1 MKFIQMFMWRNLCSL
16 SLSLSL
22 SVMCDALIRCISCS
36 LADCWSLVLMW
47 KSLRAFA
54 LIFLTLLVT
63 ESKQARSEIKKATAQ
78 FHLCSSFLF
87 SCGQEASN

>member
-1 MKFIQMFMWRNLCSL
+1 VL

-36 LADCWSLVLMW
+36 LADYWSLVLMW

-54 LIFLTLLVT
+54 LIFSYFV
-63 ESKQARSEIKKATAQ
+63 SDRK
-78 FHLCSSFLF
+78 
-87 SCGQEASN
+87 